1 MLVLRLTERQQAKVS
16 LEAKSFKQEQQT
28 CASAIAEVMAVYQ
41 GTGFRKPN
49 ASSLPLRFEVDSFLA
64 RIVDKFI
71 GKEGPTAYPLLAGTH
86 RERFILQNIEKWE
99 DVEDKHLLDKAA
111 NLYPQLQNTFGTVAA
126 IHSASEQQIGE
137 SLKAI
142 RSFYSAA
149 RYSGGYQA
157 HVDKLFAQNDPSVLR
172 DQFAYL
178 LHGRDAFEYRL
189 AIFTAGTDYKIK
201 GFGPSA
207 AKELLGWCNKE
218 GIMLFT
224 DKTKKALRYLGFD
237 IAIET
242 KE

>member
-1 MLVLRLTERQQAKVS
+1 MLVLNLTDRQQAKVLREADAFK
-16 LEAKSFKQEQQT
+16 LEQLE
-28 CASAIAEVMAVYQ
+28 CATAIDEVMALYQ

-49 ASSLPLRFEVDSFLA
+49 ASSLPLRFEIDSFLA

-71 GKEGPTAYPLLAGTH
+71 GKEGPTAYPLLAGTN
-86 RERFILQNIEKWE
+86 RERFILNNIEKWE
-99 DVEDKHLLDKAA
+99 DVDDPHLMDKAA
-111 NLYPQLQNTFGTVAA
+111 NLYPQLQKTFGTVAA
-126 IHSASEQQIGE
+126 IHNASEQQIGE

-157 HVDKLFAQNDPSVLR
+157 HVDKLLAQNEPLVLR

-218 GIMLFT
+218 DVILFT

-237 IAIET
+237 IAIDSG
-242 KE
+242 K